1 MKTVK
6 KHTQYSIDEGI
17 RTKRKGSVVSLVV
30 AGGLFVSGLYL
41 LLLTVAPTLNV
52 PGLTTPQVT
61 ATENNANRIVIEKV
75 GVDIPFHTGGPEA
88 LEKGAWHRFPE
99 RGDPEKGGNFI
110 LSAHRFQLGIT
121 PQQTRAKSPFYNL
134 DKLEKGDKITI
145 KYNNLT
151 YTYEVEEKY
160 DVERTAVEIEA
171 PSEAHK
177 LTLYSCSLKGEKDG
191 RIVLEAKQI

>member
-1 MKTVK
+1 MK
-6 KHTQYSIDEGI
+6 KHTRYSIDEGVRI
-17 RTKRKGSVVSLVV
+17 KRKGGIVSLII
-30 AGGLFVSGLYL
+30 AAGLFASGLYL
-41 LLLTVAPTLNV
+41 LLLTFAPTLTV
-52 PGLTTPQVT
+52 PGFTSPQVT
-61 ATENNANRIVIEKV
+61 ATQNDTNRIVIEKI

-110 LSAHRFQLGIT
+110 LSAHRFQLGMT

-134 DKLEKGDKITI
+134 DKLDKGDKITI

>member
-1 MKTVK
+1 MK
-6 KHTQYSIDEGI
+6 KHVKYSVEEGI
-17 RTKRKGSVVSLVV
+17 RESRGRSTLLT
-30 AGGLFVSGLYL
+30 ALAALLFGAGLYM
-41 LLLTVAPTLNV
+41 LLLTFAPSLNV
-52 PGLTTPQVT
+52 PGLSVPTTT
-61 ATENNANRIVIEKV
+61 ATANDVNRIVIEKI
-75 GVDIPFHTGGPEA
+75 GVDIPFHTGGAEA

-110 LSAHRFQLGIT
+110 LSAHRFQLGVT

-151 YTYEVEEKY
+151 YTYQVDQKY

-191 RIVLEAKQI
+191 RIVLEATQI

>member
-1 MKTVK
+1 MVK
-6 KHTQYSIDEGI
+6 KHTRYSVDEGI
-17 RTKRKGSVVSLVV
+17 RIKRRGGVISLIV
-30 AGGLFVSGLYL
+30 AAGLFASGLYL
-41 LLLTVAPTLNV
+41 LLLTVAPTLTV
-52 PGLTTPQVT
+52 PGFTAPQVT
-61 ATENNANRIVIEKV
+61 ATENDTNRIVIEKI

-160 DVERTAVEIEA
+160 DVERTAVEIES

>member
-17 RTKRKGSVVSLVV
+17 RIKRKGSVISLIV
-30 AGGLFVSGLYL
+30 AAGLFASGLYL
-41 LLLTVAPTLNV
+41 LLLTVAPTLTV
-52 PGLTTPQVT
+52 PGFTTPQVT
-61 ATENNANRIVIEKV
+61 ATENNTNRIVIEKI

-110 LSAHRFQLGIT
+110 LSAHRFQLGVT

-171 PSEAHK
+171 PSDAHK